1 MHSIYTAHENPF
13 FQLALF
19 LVITAFYFWLASP
32 DEVKVTAI
40 APPASISEVEDAWGV
55 RFDRL
60 SPSARTITATPSLE
74 DGWETPVIQ
83 PPIPEPVEVATTKP
97 KARRPRQ
104 PRRAK

>member
-19 LVITAFYFWLASP
+19 LVITVFYFWLASP

-40 APPASISEVEDAWGV
+40 APPVAIVPTEVAIAPVPIPEIEDV
-55 RFDRL
+55 
-60 SPSARTITATPSLE
+60 
-74 DGWETPVIQ
+74 WETPVIQ